1 VYVQYGIPEH
11 ILTPNKGERQ
21 DLVTITHRLY
31 TESEAEAV
39 VIVSNPTDLR
49 YTRNTQSAQST
60 NQSSAFRFK
69 PLSTFQR
76 SEIGRKAGIINCGL
90 YRAQKDHTVPGS
102 IFRHRRLQ
110 DHWRRKV
117 EGGKG

>member
-39 VIVSNPTDLR
+39 VIVSNPKLTYKIKYGMESR
-49 YTRNTQSAQST
+49 
-60 NQSSAFRFK
+60 
-69 PLSTFQR
+69 
-76 SEIGRKAGIINCGL
+76 G
-90 YRAQKDHTVPGS
+90 VPAYGPIWDS
-102 IFRHRRLQ
+102 
-110 DHWRRKV
+110 
-117 EGGKG
+117 